1 MPEFDCEPYK
11 WTSACL
17 SKKQQSGCG
26 QLLESKGKLKNQAQK
41 VRDEL
46 APKIQFAGTNTTLQ
60 GSVVE

>member
-1 MPEFDCEPYK
+1 MDFG
-11 WTSACL
+11 L

-41 VRDEL
+41 VRAEL

-60 GSVVE
+60 RSVVE